1 MSHIAWNAIRAVA
14 EDINLGD
21 RSYWNLL
28 KIPHLDFGQARE
40 AIRELERNGMVSV
53 TDYRVEPT
61 EAFGSWFVEL
71 RRQEDTRTTGRPVEQ
86 PAAASQQAIPPGDTP
101 APRTL
106 RRISKK
112 PSTTAL
118 AVRILEKLAGRQLK
132 YFDVGCPISGE
143 MPMGQLRR
151 ALNAYRL
158 ADWDRALNVC
168 KQFGAI
174 SIDQPGKV
182 KLLGVPARLFS
193 PPPRPTRKSAGRYR
207 SEMELAERRA
217 WVTKKRLEKGEDLEE
232 IEMDEPR
239 DDLKDWVAEQRLRQQ
254 ARPPAPA
261 E

>member
-1 MSHIAWNAIRAVA
+1 M
-14 EDINLGD
+14 
-21 RSYWNLL
+21 
-28 KIPHLDFGQARE
+28 K
-40 AIRELERNGMVSV
+40 
-53 TDYRVEPT
+53 
-61 EAFGSWFVEL
+61 
-71 RRQEDTRTTGRPVEQ
+71 RPDK
-86 PAAASQQAIPPGDTP
+86 AS
-101 APRTL
+101 
-106 RRISKK
+106 
-112 PSTTAL
+112 L
-118 AVRILEKLAGRQLK
+118 AVRILERLAGRRLE
-132 YFDVGCPISGE
+132 YVDVGCRTISGE
-143 MPMGQLRR
+143 MSMGQLRR

-158 ADWDRALNVC
+158 ADWDQALNMC

-207 SEMELAERRA
+207 SEKELAERRA

-239 DDLKDWVAEQRLRQQ
+239 DDLKAWVAEQRLRQQ